1 MSPSRDRRVRS
12 RSPSRDRSCSR
23 RPSRDTWGRRSDK
36 SGRRRAEMEHRSLSV
51 EENPEE
57 VTVPIK
63 VNDRKSSVNTK
74 IEARLC
80 ADNYRLLHELQEN
93 YPRIKVN
100 FDTANLELTFI
111 GHPYDVGNAMLQ
123 LFSWLKKRYGIW
135 YSEYQ
140 NVFHVARSICERS
153 DVPSRFREDDR
164 NEENEIIAMNM
175 KHSEAMALFDTDK
188 ERRSENIGR
197 VVVERGDSEENEIGS
212 LEEKY
217 DKLQNRFKIQS
228 EEIKKLNKS
237 ILEMKEKV
245 QQEQSEKVNL
255 KADYELKKNKL
266 KTDLEREK
274 TKLLKDIDQKKAKMD
289 SEMENL
295 KKNLELQK
303 AKELEEEKDKLKA
316 EYENYKAQFIA
327 KNDEYQTRII
337 SVNDNHR
344 DQNQNL
350 KQENSN
356 SHDTESRAMMSPGSV
371 KVETGHQE
379 DNISFLKKRLAAE
392 RNDLN
397 KLWKRYKGKRE
408 LVEMRDKEIAGHKNV
423 IDARDKEVKTLKEE
437 VNDLK
442 KQLTSDDDGI
452 EVLN

>member
-1 MSPSRDRRVRS
+1 
-12 RSPSRDRSCSR
+12 
-23 RPSRDTWGRRSDK
+23 
-36 SGRRRAEMEHRSLSV
+36 MEHRSLSA
-51 EENPEE
+51 EENPEQ

-63 VNDRKSSVNTK
+63 LNDRRSNMNTK

-80 ADNYRLLHELQEN
+80 ADNYRLLQELQEN

-100 FDTANLELTFI
+100 FDTAILQLTFI
-111 GHPYDVGNAMLQ
+111 GHPYDVGNAILQ
-123 LFSWLKKRYGIW
+123 LFSWLKKRHNIW

-140 NVFHVARSICERS
+140 HVFHIARSICERS

-175 KHSEAMALFDTDK
+175 KHSEALALFDTDK
-188 ERRSENIGR
+188 ERRSENISR
-197 VVVERGDSEENEIGS
+197 VVVERGDSEDKEIGS

-217 DKLQNRFKIQS
+217 EKLQNRFKIQS

-237 ILEMKEKV
+237 NLELKEKV
-245 QQEQSEKVNL
+245 QQEQSEKVNF
-255 KADYELKKNKL
+255 KAEYELKKNKL

-274 TKLLKDIDQKKAKMD
+274 TKLIKDIDQKKVKMD
-289 SEMENL
+289 SEME
-295 KKNLELQK
+295 KFKGNLELQK
-303 AKELEEEKDKLKA
+303 AKDLEEEKDKLKA
-316 EYENYKAQFIA
+316 EYENYKAQFKA
-327 KNDEYQTRII
+327 KNDEYQTRITPE
-337 SVNDNHR
+337 NDNHH

-356 SHDTESRAMMSPGSV
+356 SYDTESRAMMASGSV

-379 DNISFLKKRLAAE
+379 DNISLLKKRLATE
-392 RNDLN
+392 RNELN

-437 VNDLK
+437 VNDLR

-452 EVLN
+452 EVPN